1 MSQQLQPTGP
11 AVGLTVTEA
20 AERVLDDPDSERGPI
35 LLPDPILKPPG
46 VRGASGF
53 FDPDDP
59 TSADGTQSIRMCRL
73 VEGGHETFRLDE
85 PIGYWD
91 VEVGAVLVPGN
102 KAVFRTDL
110 TSVPRYFGWLVTTTG
125 THLPAALLHDGL
137 TPDAENPATYVA
149 NHPIDRPAADR
160 IFRSALRDL
169 GTSWALRWLVWTGVT
184 IATMVTGPVRQAWR
198 SILAVAATVLAVL
211 VGGTLATLDVID
223 CRAPLPWMADRPV
236 AVELLAGALGAVV
249 VPAVLSLLWGA
260 RWRAGVIAGVAL
272 ALLVHVTLAVV
283 VVYGVFG
290 TLDALTAARQERVV
304 DRLLAAL
311 RSATMA
317 VVPTAAIVAIALWGC

>member
-1 MSQQLQPTGP
+1 
-11 AVGLTVTEA
+11 
-20 AERVLDDPDSERGPI
+20 
-35 LLPDPILKPPG
+35 
-46 VRGASGF
+46 
-53 FDPDDP
+53 
-59 TSADGTQSIRMCRL
+59 
-73 VEGGHETFRLDE
+73 
-85 PIGYWD
+85 
-91 VEVGAVLVPGN
+91 
-102 KAVFRTDL
+102 
-110 TSVPRYFGWLVTTTG
+110 
-125 THLPAALLHDGL
+125 
-137 TPDAENPATYVA
+137 
-149 NHPIDRPAADR
+149 
-160 IFRSALRDL
+160 SALRDL

-211 VGGTLATLDVID
+211 VGGTLATLDVLD
-223 CRAPLPWMADRPV
+223 CRAPVPWIAARTV
-236 AVELLAGALGAVV
+236 AGELLAGALGAVV

-317 VVPTAAIVAIALWGC
+317 VVPT